1 MKKTAMLF
9 ANGFEEVEAL
19 TVVDILRRAGMVCDM
34 LSLDDAAE
42 TAGSHGITV
51 RMDGGFSAADF
62 SGYDALILPG
72 GMPGTTNLAADERV
86 IKLLQDFCAAG
97 KLTAAICAAPTV
109 LAKAGLLKGR
119 HAVCYPG
126 LEGKLTGAEPGD
138 EPVVRDGTV
147 ITSRGVG
154 TALPFALELVAYL
167 DNREHSDELAK
178 SVVFTC
184 GKE

>member
-19 TVVDILRRAGMVCDM
+19 TVVDILRRAGIVCDM
-34 LSLDDAAE
+34 LSLDGADE

-51 RMDGGFSAADF
+51 RMDGSLASADM
-62 SGYDALILPG
+62 SGYDGLILPG

-86 IKLLQDFCAAG
+86 LRLLRDYCAAG

-109 LAKAGLLKGR
+109 LAKAGILEGR
-119 HAVCYPG
+119 SAVCYPG
-126 LEGKLTGAEPGD
+126 LEDKLTGAKAGT
-138 EPVVRDGTV
+138 EPVVLDGTV
-147 ITSRGVG
+147 MTSRGVG

-167 DNREHSDELAK
+167 GSREHAEALAK
-178 SVVFTC
+178 SVVFSRE
-184 GKE
+184 GA